1 MKLDFILNIF
11 LFIRMIGSLGN
22 IKVHKE
28 ILCTFIDIKNL
39 MCFHFSILEY
49 FSMPML

>member
-1 MKLDFILNIF
+1 MKLDFISNIL
-11 LFIRMIGSLGN
+11 LFIRMIGSLLE
-22 IKVHKE
+22 K
-28 ILCTFIDIKNL
+28 ILYTFIDIKNL

>member
-1 MKLDFILNIF
+1 MKLDFISNIL
-11 LFIRMIGSLGN
+11 LFIRMIGSLLE
-22 IKVHKE
+22 K